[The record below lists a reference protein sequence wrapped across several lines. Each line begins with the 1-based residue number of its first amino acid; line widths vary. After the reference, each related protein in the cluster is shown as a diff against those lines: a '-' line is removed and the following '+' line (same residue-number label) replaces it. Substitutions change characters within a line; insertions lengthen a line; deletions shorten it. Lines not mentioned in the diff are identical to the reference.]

1 MILGTYSKQP
11 AEKLDYDIDFSEWLP
26 IGDTIQSNV
35 VDVEI
40 EPDANLTVI
49 SPGIISANGKV
60 VKVWVEDGTSGLT
73 YQVNIIATTV
83 GGRVKEVEF
92 KVRVKEI

>member
-11 AEKLDYDIDFSEWLP
+11 GEKLDYDIDFSEWLP
-26 IGDTIQSNV
+26 IGDTIQSNTV
-35 VDVEI
+35 SVEI
-40 EPDANLTVI
+40 APDNTLVVTTPGVI
-49 SPGIISANGKV
+49 SSTGKV
-60 VKVWVEDGTSGLT
+60 VKVWVEAGTSGLT
-73 YQVNIIATTV
+73 YQVNIVATTV